1 MINDDLLKSAVL
13 EAYKLLSEQFPDA
26 LQDEKEKQQA
36 ISDEI
41 DDEDARKKKS
51 SKNEVEEEESPEED
65 SKKDDLDLVKKK
77 KDKEKKDNKFSYEI
91 PSKMPKSIQFKDVL
105 DQLNALRSGASTKD
119 GEVKKGLLKY
129 FENLD
134 SDEKQ
139 ELFSMMAGFAT
150 IMNKAGDVED
160 APVPDDIKK
169 PEGEGEAKAQPVK
182 KAGAT
187 PIVVGENSQKLG
199 ELSIVLENSK
209 EKHRCTTG
217 KLVPFASTRAIK
229 DIEGRISDAESSRN
243 LCARGSEA
251 RSHYNG
257 LLKYLRMQLRA
268 ANRANGS

>member
-13 EAYKLLSEQFPDA
+13 EAYKMLSEQFPDA
-26 LQDEKEKQQA
+26 LQGEKEKQQA
-36 ISDEI
+36 VSDEI
-41 DDEDARKKKS
+41 DDEGARKKKS
-51 SKNEVEEEESPEED
+51 SKDEVDEEESPEED
-65 SKKDDLDLVKKK
+65 SKKDGLDLVKRK

-91 PSKMPKSIQFKDVL
+91 PSKMPKNIQFKDVL

-160 APVPDDIKK
+160 APVPGDVKK
-169 PEGEGEAKAQPVK
+169 PEGPGETKVQPVK

-187 PIVVGENSQKLG
+187 PIVVGESAQKLG
-199 ELSIVLENSK
+199 ELSVVLENK
-209 EKHRCTTG
+209 DKHRCTNG

>member
-13 EAYKLLSEQFPDA
+13 EAYKMLSEQFPDA
-26 LQDEKEKQQA
+26 LQGEKEKQQA
-36 ISDEI
+36 VSDEI
-41 DDEDARKKKS
+41 DDEGARKKKS
-51 SKNEVEEEESPEED
+51 SKDEVDEEESPEED
-65 SKKDDLDLVKKK
+65 SKKDDLDLVKRK

-91 PSKMPKSIQFKDVL
+91 PSKMPKNIQFKDVL

-150 IMNKAGDVED
+150 IMNKAGE
-160 APVPDDIKK
+160 
-169 PEGEGEAKAQPVK
+169 
-182 KAGAT
+182 T
-187 PIVVGENSQKLG
+187 PIVVGESAQKLG
-199 ELSIVLENSK
+199 ELSVVLENK
-209 EKHRCTTG
+209 DKHRCTNG

>member
-1 MINDDLLKSAVL
+1 MISDDLLKSAVL

-26 LQDEKEKQQA
+26 LQGEKEKQQA

-41 DDEDARKKKS
+41 DDEGVRKKKS
-51 SKNEVEEEESPEED
+51 SKDEVEEEENPEED
-65 SKKDDLDLVKKK
+65 SKDDSLDLVKKK
-77 KDKEKKDNKFSYEI
+77 EDKEKKDNKFSYEI
-91 PSKMPKSIQFKDVL
+91 PSKVPKNVQFKDIL
-105 DQLNALRSGASTKD
+105 DQMNALRSGASTKD

-160 APVPDDIKK
+160 APIPDDIKK
-169 PEGEGEAKAQPVK
+169 PSGKGETKVQPVK
-182 KAGAT
+182 TAGSA
-187 PIVVGENSQKLG
+187 PIVVGESSQKLG
-199 ELSIVLENSK
+199 ELQIVLENSK
-209 EKHRCTTG
+209 EKHRCVNG
-217 KLVPFASTRAIK
+217 KLVPFASPRAIK

-243 LCARGSEA
+243 TCARGSEA

-268 ANRANGS
+268 ANKVNGS